1 MNNLI
6 EDKIK
11 KLMSIVF
18 EINLDEI
25 SDNFSQINSKDWD
38 SLRHLN
44 LIVALE
50 EEFDI
55 FFTDN
60 EITSLNSYKEIID
73 IVKYRKN

>member
-55 FFTDN
+55 IFTDN